1 MTINLTFWLI
11 IALSVSVTVNF
22 IALYYIRVV
31 LGKLFYVGENL
42 GDLVELITAYRNH
55 LKAVY
60 SMDMFYGDETLKHL
74 IEHTQ
79 SLHIILE
86 EFEDVYS
93 IALPQEESEEEEEEF
108 KEEEINAEKTIAQE
122 NVFYAGTRTSNN

>member
-11 IALSVSVTVNF
+11 MALSVSVTVNF

>member
-93 IALPQEESEEEEEEF
+93 IALPQEESEEEEEEI

>member
-74 IEHTQ
+74 IEHTK

-93 IALPQEESEEEEEEF
+93 IALPQEESEEEEEEI